1 MLKLSGAGLVCA
13 LALAAAGCSAEGTG
27 AEGAEPNLEG
37 FDFAAEETQNAVTK
51 PKIEDE
57 LIGKGSATVPFGNA
71 LTLAVSIANGQTV
84 SWQTSNGSPGVDT
97 VLALFR
103 RHDNLFGMTGGTTR
117 VGIQTLA
124 MNDDFGGTLYSSLS
138 YTNNTGQTENA
149 YLIVFAY
156 NGSTGTADLSGYGQV
171 NVRSGST
178 RGSGT
183 AGSAF
188 TSASSSPHGVVPD
201 PWLFMFDGTP
211 GQGNGAW
218 NDNDPT
224 APPGTRDSRITGATS
239 SFMWYVAGAYPGS
252 SGTTTINY

>member
-1 MLKLSGAGLVCA
+1 MVKKSGAGLVCA
-13 LALAAAGCSAEGTG
+13 LAIAAAGCSGEAPGG
-27 AEGAEPNLEG
+27 EGAGSNLEG
-37 FDFAAEETQNAVTK
+37 FEFAAEETDEPAAK
-51 PKIEDE
+51 PRIEDE
-57 LIGKGSATVPFGNA
+57 LFGKGSATVPFGNA
-71 LTLAVSIANGQTV
+71 LTLPVSIASGQTV
-84 SWQTSNGSPGVDT
+84 SWQTSNGSPNVDT

-103 RHDNLFGMTGGTTR
+103 RHDNVFGMTGGTTR

-124 MNDDFGGTLYSSLS
+124 LNDDSGGTLYSSLS

-183 AGSAF
+183 AGAAF
-188 TSASSSPHGVVPD
+188 TSASSSPHGVPTN

-224 APPGTRDSRITGATS
+224 APAGTLDSRITDATGA
-239 SFMWYVAGAYPGS
+239 FMWYVAGAYPGS